1 MRRVI
6 TCSLAA
12 LTLVLSGGSALAT
25 TLYRWVDA
33 QGVVHYSDTPQPGAQ
48 KMEIQGAQTYKA
60 PPAPRSTASATAA
73 QSAGASDGS
82 GSSSYQCAIATPGPE
97 QSFSNPDTVEVDVSV
112 APALSGGD
120 RLQVTVDG
128 AALPVSPSGQGLV
141 QSPERGTHIVN
152 LTVQSA
158 DGKTACSAS
167 VSFNV
172 QRASL
177 LSPQSPAHH

>member
-1 MRRVI
+1 MRPLI
-6 TCSLAA
+6 PCSLAA

-60 PPAPRSTASATAA
+60 PPAPRTTPTTST
-73 QSAGASDGS
+73 QSQGASDGS
-82 GSSSYQCAIATPGPE
+82 GSSSYQCAIAAPGPE
-97 QSFSNPDTVEVDVSV
+97 QSFSNPDSVEVDVSV
-112 APALSGGD
+112 APALTGGD
-120 RLQVTVDG
+120 RWLVTVDG
-128 AALPVSPSGQGLV
+128 TPVPVSPSGQGQV
-141 QSPERGTHIVN
+141 QSPERGSHIVN

-158 DGKTACSAS
+158 DGKTACTAS

-172 QRASL
+172 QRPSL